1 MTAND
6 KSPRTVAII
15 DDDSGFV
22 TVLRNRLEKAG
33 WRHVVTAAAPRV
45 EDLAAMRPAAVVI
58 NPALLGGAFW
68 EFLQRFSEALPTVAL
83 IVCSSESSVAQRV
96 RGLRHGADDWVRKP
110 CHPEEVVA
118 RIEAVTRRHRRTL
131 VEQVGETGPLVA
143 GELEFRLDRYE
154 VLAAARPVD
163 LTKREFELL
172 LLLARGDGRVLGR
185 EDIYQR
191 VWGYAMARGDR
202 SVDVFVRKLRHKLRA
217 ASPGWNY
224 IHTHF
229 GIGYRFDPEPA
240 VPEPSEPAAAVVPAT
255 PGEVAPVT
263 PAVVPAAA
271 VEPPAAASTADSTAE
286 AGRETTATTV

>member
-1 MTAND
+1 MTGND

-22 TVLRNRLEKAG
+22 TVLCNRLERAG

-58 NPALLGGAFW
+58 NPSLLGNASW
-68 EFLQRFSEALPTVAL
+68 EFLQQFSEALPSIGLV
-83 IVCSSESSVAQRV
+83 VCAGESSVAQLV
-96 RGLRHGADDWVRKP
+96 RGLRLGADDWVRKP

-131 VEQVGETGPLVA
+131 AQEVGETGPLVA

-154 VLAAARPVD
+154 VLAAGRPVD
-163 LTKREFELL
+163 LTKREYELL
-172 LLLARGDGRVLGR
+172 LLLARSDGRVLPR

-202 SVDVFVRKLRHKLRA
+202 SVDVFVRKLRHKLQA
-217 ASPGWNY
+217 ASPDWHY

-229 GIGYRFDPEPA
+229 GIGYRFDLEPV
-240 VPEPSEPAAAVVPAT
+240 VPVPSVSAASEPAAPSAGRP
-255 PGEVAPVT
+255 
-263 PAVVPAAA
+263 
-271 VEPPAAASTADSTAE
+271 ADSDSAAE
-286 AGRETTATTV
+286 RETTTATV

>member
-1 MTAND
+1 MTGND

-22 TVLRNRLEKAG
+22 TVLCNRLERAG

-45 EDLAAMRPAAVVI
+45 EELAAMRPTAVVV
-58 NPALLGGAFW
+58 NPTLLGNASW
-68 EFLQRFSEALPTVAL
+68 EFLQRFSEALPSIAL
-83 IVCSSESSVAQRV
+83 IVCAGESSVAQLV
-96 RGLRHGADDWVRKP
+96 RGLRLGADDWVRKP

-118 RIEAVTRRHRRTL
+118 RIEAVTRRHRRA
-131 VEQVGETGPLVA
+131 VADEVGEAGPLVA

-154 VLAAARPVD
+154 VMAAGRPVD

-172 LLLARGDGRVLGR
+172 LLLARSDGRVLPR
-185 EDIYQR
+185 EDVYQR

-202 SVDVFVRKLRHKLRA
+202 SVDVFVRKLRGKLQA
-217 ASPGWNY
+217 VSPDWCY

-240 VPEPSEPAAAVVPAT
+240 AGESATHAIPAAPADS
-255 PGEVAPVT
+255 APVDGADGDSAAERET
-263 PAVVPAAA
+263 AAA
-271 VEPPAAASTADSTAE
+271 
-286 AGRETTATTV
+286 TV

>member
-1 MTAND
+1 MTGND

-22 TVLRNRLEKAG
+22 TVLCNRLERAG

-45 EDLAAMRPAAVVI
+45 EELAAMRPTAVVI
-58 NPALLGGAFW
+58 NPTLLGNASW
-68 EFLQRFSEALPTVAL
+68 EFLQRFSEALPSIAL
-83 IVCSSESSVAQRV
+83 VVCAGESSVAQLV
-96 RGLRHGADDWVRKP
+96 RGLRLGADDWVRKP

-118 RIEAVTRRHRRTL
+118 RIEAVTRRHRRT
-131 VEQVGETGPLVA
+131 VAEEVGETGPLVA

-154 VLAAARPVD
+154 VMAAGRPVD

-172 LLLARGDGRVLGR
+172 LLLARSDGRVLPR
-185 EDIYQR
+185 EDVYQR

-202 SVDVFVRKLRHKLRA
+202 SVDVFVRKLRSKLQA
-217 ASPGWNY
+217 VSPDWCY

-240 VPEPSEPAAAVVPAT
+240 AGEPAT
-255 PGEVAPVT
+255 PA
-263 PAVVPAAA
+263 VPAAPA
-271 VEPPAAASTADSTAE
+271 DSAAAHGANGDSAAE
-286 AGRETTATTV
+286 RETAAATV